1 MKLFKVSALFL
12 LAGAA
17 AACSHDVSGNLVTPD
32 SLAGLRYVNLVPD
45 VGAIDFRIIDVVSG
59 APNQVAAA
67 FRTGGSPEGVST
79 GGFLPLQQPVA
90 AGTRHIRIFLN
101 GNNPTTSST
110 IVFDTTA
117 TFASGKNYSFYL
129 YGSWNAGTGADT
141 VHGSPTV
148 HALVTL
154 DTTGNIAGNNFAVR
168 VLDLA
173 PNITGNPA
181 GVPNGNLDGRVALA
195 GATLPLAV
203 AASFTNLAPPTLT
216 PYVTFPISAA
226 GTAYRL
232 AVTATG
238 TATPIAF
245 QGVMPVGTAGNATT
259 QPVPGTAVA
268 GTAFTALIVP
278 QSVVGSGAPQTAA
291 AVVNTNIDSVTRI
304 SDTAVVW
311 RKVNAATA
319 TACASP
325 VAAGAAANDMLNVSG
340 VTQPEYNGSVAVASV
355 VAGTAQTLWSQ
366 KTITLTGATGGFTLT
381 FGGATTGVLAPTATA
396 AQVEAALGGLST
408 IGAANVSV
416 SGAAGGPYT
425 VLFMGTFT
433 NTTVGTLSGS
443 ANGGL
448 TVGIANAAVGCGTAA
463 LVTRDTIAFTGT
475 VAGDSF
481 KVTVGNASTP
491 FMSTSATAGKVDTT
505 IAALSTVGA
514 VANVTVTTTASGYV
528 VSFVGAQNNNNVAA
542 SAAMKAGSVGTVAVA
557 KAGYVFSGAA
567 TPSRIKYRIPSSSA
581 TTPATGALS
590 FKVVTSG
597 TADFTAPTVLYMI
610 DILPPRT
617 AP

>member
-17 AACSHDVSGNLVTPD
+17 ACSHDVSGNIVTPD
-32 SLAGLRYVNLVPD
+32 SVAGLRYVNLVPD
-45 VGAIDFRIIDVVSG
+45 VGPIDFRIIDVVSG

-129 YGSWNAGTGADT
+129 YGSWNNGTGADT
-141 VHGSPTV
+141 IHGSPTV
-148 HALVTL
+148 HAIVAQ

-173 PNITGNPA
+173 PNITGNPG
-181 GVPNGNLDGRVALA
+181 GVANGNIDGRVLLSTDSSPFSAAA
-195 GATLPLAV
+195 GF
-203 AASFTNLAPPTLT
+203 SNLSSGTLT
-216 PYVTFPISAA
+216 PYVTFPISTA
-226 GTAYRL
+226 GNAYRL

-238 TATPIAF
+238 ANTPVAF
-245 QGVMPVGTAGNATT
+245 QTSLPVGAAGNATT
-259 QPVPGTAVA
+259 QPVPGTLVA
-268 GTAFTALIVP
+268 GTAFTAVIVP
-278 QSVVGSGAPQTAA
+278 QSVTGSAAPQTTA
-291 AVVNTNIDSVTRI
+291 AVVNTSIDSVTRVLTP
-304 SDTAVVW
+304 DTVLGKVGTSAILW
-311 RKVNAATA
+311 RKVNPATA

-325 VAAGAAANDMLNVSG
+325 VAAGVSANDILIVSG
-340 VTQPEYNGSVAVASV
+340 LNQPQYNGSVAVISV
-355 VAGTAQTLWSQ
+355 TPGTAQTLWSQ
-366 KTITLTGATGGFTLT
+366 KTITLTGATGGFTLS
-381 FGGATTGVLAPTATA
+381 FGGATTPVLSPTATA
-396 AQVEAALGGLST
+396 AQVEAALGALST

-433 NTTVGTLSGS
+433 NTTVGSLTSS

-448 TVGIANAAVGCGTAA
+448 TAGVATAAVGCGTAS

-481 KVTVGNASTP
+481 RVSVGGQNTAFLP
-491 FMSTSATAGKVDTT
+491 VGATAAQVDTA
-505 IAALSTVGA
+505 IVHLSTVGVGNA
-514 VANVTVTTTASGYV
+514 TTTGTGPYV
-528 VSFVGAQNNNNVAA
+528 VTFVGALSNNNVNATA
-542 SAAMKAGSVGTVAVA
+542 SMKAGSVGTLTVT
-557 KAGYVFSGAA
+557 KAAYVFSGAA
-567 TPSRIKYRIPSSSA
+567 TPSRFKFRIPG
-581 TTPATGALS
+581 TPATPAT
-590 FKVVTSG
+590 FT
-597 TADFTAPTVLYMI
+597 TASTVLYMI